1 MLDITEYQ
9 DKIYFAWKSERK
21 AAKLL
26 TMKIASTTT
35 TYLFYRAKKN
45 IPRGEGGGR
54 TAVRVA
60 DLCPCPYAGV
70 KYAPY
75 FLSLWIA

>member
-1 MLDITEYQ
+1 M
-9 DKIYFAWKSERK
+9 
-21 AAKLL
+21 
-26 TMKIASTTT
+26 MKIASTT
-35 TYLFYRAKKN
+35 TYLFYRAKK
-45 IPRGEGGGR
+45 IYREGGGGR

-60 DLCPCPYAGV
+60 DLCPCPFARV